1 MLLHAVLC
9 VRCCFLYPSLSL
21 SLSFALTLR
30 SSLVYCLL
38 FVPVE
43 NCRFSKYAF
52 VICVWTP
59 NNFIYTKLIEM
70 LITFVSLLTH
80 ILCVCSFQWS
90 QILII
95 FHVIKFCP
103 SLNQLCV
110 IYRESFH
117 LDDWLNF
124 NWDDKTKS
132 LCDSRFQKS
141 SISPAFTHGKEWFS
155 WFLIGSR
162 HHFYRKYT
170 MTDPIENTKYL
181 QSRAM
186 PNDGS
191 VCVCV
196 CDISDHCWYLV
207 TLSIYAICVLITSAL
222 LLGVVISSKP
232 KQK

>member
-1 MLLHAVLC
+1 
-9 VRCCFLYPSLSL
+9 
-21 SLSFALTLR
+21 
-30 SSLVYCLL
+30 
-38 FVPVE
+38 
-43 NCRFSKYAF
+43 
-52 VICVWTP
+52 
-59 NNFIYTKLIEM
+59 M
-70 LITFVSLLTH
+70 LITFVSLLTY

-117 LDDWLNF
+117 LDDWLNC

-196 CDISDHCWYLV
+196 WLQWPLLISRDTVYIFHMCFNYISAPLGCRHLIETKTKIV
-207 TLSIYAICVLITSAL
+207 NMLSHSRST
-222 LLGVVISSKP
+222 
-232 KQK
+232 